1 MADCTILDYIRWRGD
16 LSFKVSPFCLADSVV
31 LCQLSYVDFSQ
42 VLFPNSSKGITLE
55 KACEGIAE
63 KDCFRLL
70 TAMGGDDAFFRAA
83 AASKRFGQLKL
94 THYTDIFDKNY
105 TQFAAIHFELDRNT
119 SYVAFRGTDSS
130 IIGWKE
136 DFMMSFQSVPAQDG
150 AALYLAGTMQGR
162 KKYYVG
168 GHSKGGNL
176 AVYAVSKLKPAEQ
189 RKILRIYANDSPG
202 FSPDVYPLESI
213 LALKPLITRLVP
225 VYGII
230 GRLFQMEAETTK
242 IVSSIASGIL
252 QHDLMTWK
260 LDGPEFCFAEQFDVG
275 SEVLIRTFH
284 NWIENIDEDGRKQ
297 FVDWLFDSLSV
308 KGAVSVSDLKM
319 KDLPDVLKSIFSAS
333 KEAKDMAM
341 DLPKMYFTE
350 AGKEIYDEWNEY
362 FKSMKKQAAKKK
374 TDTDSK
380 P

>member
-55 KACEGIAE
+55 KACEGITE

-150 AALYLAGTMQGR
+150 AERCREEKNIMSGDIP
-162 KKYYVG
+162 K
-168 GHSKGGNL
+168 
-176 AVYAVSKLKPAEQ
+176 E
-189 RKILRIYANDSPG
+189 
-202 FSPDVYPLESI
+202 
-213 LALKPLITRLVP
+213 
-225 VYGII
+225 
-230 GRLFQMEAETTK
+230 ETWRFMLCR
-242 IVSSIASGIL
+242 S
-252 QHDLMTWK
+252 
-260 LDGPEFCFAEQFDVG
+260 
-275 SEVLIRTFH
+275 
-284 NWIENIDEDGRKQ
+284 
-297 FVDWLFDSLSV
+297 
-308 KGAVSVSDLKM
+308 
-319 KDLPDVLKSIFSAS
+319 
-333 KEAKDMAM
+333 
-341 DLPKMYFTE
+341 
-350 AGKEIYDEWNEY
+350 
-362 FKSMKKQAAKKK
+362 
-374 TDTDSK
+374 
-380 P
+380 